1 MTRVTIDALV
11 FLLLVVCA
19 KSFQPVHVQSLVSIL
34 NAKHHQQRQRP
45 SLPLRLDAASSNTT
59 PEGGTPQQPQDGS
72 GFLSAGRFVSMRMIK
87 PLGLSIVTAIFFS
100 TSLTAPTAFAATP
113 LPKSATMPDA
123 EKTAMRGIQL
133 EMEKKQQ
140 IETEEYNKRARQI
153 EAKEGSKAREIFEKE
168 YREAKQQ
175 KDQDLMEELEALQR
189 QLLDQGI
196 DPFNDMEGY
205 RQCFLL
211 KTGKNL
217 AEVEGT
223 DQYADAQ
230 IVKMGLTK
238 QSYSFQKEINRQLVK
253 MMVEDYK
260 NRGIDPLPEFA
271 NRDNHQKHAKILF
284 MPKSA
289 ATKKLATMQQNMALY
304 GQVDAPKAGELS
316 LKEMLERDPDIVVRN
331 QEAINKAINK
341 GDRKD
346 QEGAAKAA
354 VKVKEEQEKAQRKA
368 EAQKAKDEAR
378 AAKRREKQEAQALK
392 DAEKEQQRIA
402 KKQEKQEKVASK
414 AAVTAAAATA
424 AAATS
429 TSQGAGE
436 WAAAAIDEA
445 TVVQSEVDV
454 SEDASSLQSLSLD
467 DFEDDSKFA
476 DETGPVIIKSIGP
489 QKSGLTIAKV
499 GGFIAVAVGGKFVI
513 DRMSQ
518 PSVVDEAERQRQFNL
533 LMGITD
539 DADGKGGD
547 PSGSVDKT
555 KAIGVETI
563 ATASKAANG
572 DLTPTFPAAAPPAPM
587 ADIEAP
593 RKRGLGIKSIF
604 TKKKNERETDLNVL
618 MSQSATAPE
627 VAMILAKL
635 LTFGAPG
642 RFPMVSA
649 LAGGMPLESFDL
661 AKAKEILESA
671 VEEAGITR
679 EEGAEVF
686 ANVVNCMLID
696 IIDLASSSLGKEP
709 SVTYDAINI
718 VIDFMNHAASLYDA
732 VAEGVE
738 ITPVTY
744 GGILPKSKLEQ
755 LYGAYAFSAMIKMDG
770 DMNDR
775 IELLR
780 NVFSIAEKKAEGII
794 MNASQKQMMEMLK
807 TEDGQKQMEEMMSGM
822 MGGMEGMEG
831 LGAMAGLMG
840 GTQDAEP
847 NPEQLKSMLT
857 MLKSMKD
864 SGTIPPEELS
874 TVREQFRESFGSSI
888 DDILKQADNAG
899 GEMSTSDKELLDLMK
914 AILED

>member
-1 MTRVTIDALV
+1 MSKRI
-11 FLLLVVCA
+11 
-19 KSFQPVHVQSLVSIL
+19 
-34 NAKHHQQRQRP
+34 
-45 SLPLRLDAASSNTT
+45 
-59 PEGGTPQQPQDGS
+59 
-72 GFLSAGRFVSMRMIK
+72 IK
-87 PLGLSIVTAIFFS
+87 PFGLSIVTAICFS
-100 TSLTAPTAFAATP
+100 TPLTVPTARAATP

-140 IETEEYNKRARQI
+140 IETEDYNKRARQI

-168 YREAKQQ
+168 YREAKEQ
-175 KDQDLMEELEALQR
+175 KDKDLMEELEALQR

-217 AEVEGT
+217 ADVEGT

-238 QSYSFQKEINRQLVK
+238 QSYSFQKETNRQLVK
-253 MMVEDYK
+253 TMVEDYK

-271 NRDNHQKHAKILF
+271 NQDNHQKHAKILF
-284 MPKSA
+284 MPKPA
-289 ATKKLATMQQNMALY
+289 ATKKLAAMQQNIALY
-304 GQVDAPKAGELS
+304 GQIDAPKAGELS
-316 LKEMLERDPDIVVRN
+316 LKEMIEKDPEIVVRN
-331 QEAINKAINK
+331 REAINNAISK
-341 GDRKD
+341 GDEKD
-346 QEGAAKAA
+346 KEAAAKAA
-354 VKVKEEQEKAQRKA
+354 VKAKA
-368 EAQKAKDEAR
+368 EQDKARRKVEAKKAKDEAR
-378 AAKRREKQEAQALK
+378 AAKEKEKEEAQALK
-392 DAEKEQQRIA
+392 DAEKEQRRIA
-402 KKQEKQEKVASK
+402 KEQANQEKDAVIK
-414 AAVTAAAATA
+414 ATATAAA

-429 TSQGAGE
+429 TSLVAE
-436 WAAAAIDEA
+436 EFAAAATEEA
-445 TVVQSEVDV
+445 KVEIQAEIEV
-454 SEDASSLQSLSLD
+454 SEDARSLQSVSLQE
-467 DFEDDSKFA
+467 FEDDSKFV
-476 DETGPVIIKSIGP
+476 DETGPVIVKSIS
-489 QKSGLTIAKV
+489 QEKSGLPVAKV

-518 PSVVDEAERQRQFNL
+518 PNTVDEAERQRQFNL

-539 DADGKGGD
+539 DGNGEGGN
-547 PSGSVDKT
+547 PLGSVDTT
-555 KAIGVETI
+555 KVDVESI
-563 ATASKAANG
+563 APASKAANG
-572 DLTPTFPAAAPPAPM
+572 DFTPAGPPPAAPAPIV
-587 ADIEAP
+587 DVEAP
-593 RKRGLGIKSIF
+593 KKRGLGIKSIF
-604 TKKKNERETDLNVL
+604 AKKKNDRETDLNVL

-661 AKAKEILESA
+661 EKAKAILESA
-671 VEEAGITR
+671 VEKAGITR

-709 SVTYDAINI
+709 IVTYDAINI

-744 GGILPKSKLEQ
+744 GGVLPKSKLEQ

-840 GTQDAEP
+840 GNQDAEP

-888 DDILKQADNAG
+888 DDILKQADIAG
-899 GEMSTSDKELLDLMK
+899 GEMSNSDKELLDLMK